1 MTDDVEIRIFCDNFA
16 KEMSELYGFQEN
28 IIIYQV
34 KLTEELYERLKEFFK
49 ELD

>member
-1 MTDDVEIRIFCDNFA
+1 MTDDVEIRIFCDNFT

-34 KLTEELYERLKEFFK
+34 KLAEELYERLKEFFK